1 MLLDEK
7 VRFSEI
13 ETLVRKAK
21 PDWIKNVGLFDVYEG
36 KNLEAGKKSYAIN
49 IQLYNSEATLTDA
62 EVEKIMNDIISSLD
76 KNLGAKLR

>member
-1 MLLDEK
+1 M
-7 VRFSEI
+7 
-13 ETLVRKAK
+13 
-21 PDWIKNVGLFDVYEG
+21 YEG